1 MTTPQVPLVTTYSW
15 YIPRIID
22 MVGTLL
28 SFVVVWYYPVSPIS
42 ISEETLRNM
51 GKYIRYSDIIMG
63 MVAYQITSLMNVY
76 STVYSD
82 TDQRKDQ
89 SSASL
94 AFLRGSHRGP
104 VNSPHKGPVT
114 WKMFPF
120 DDVIMNPLLLYTW
133 WTTTRTFAYHMI
145 NPRLMKK
152 YVKNACQWILQ
163 KMCLFP
169 LWNPAVSDV
178 PEFLA
183 IYLMRFL
190 REEFLVIKY
199 VDRFAVIAW
208 ESLTANAIW
217 FNVIAMQVFFHLN
230 FMIPF

>member
-1 MTTPQVPLVTTYSW
+1 MTTPLVPLVTTYSW

-51 GKYIRYSDIIMG
+51 GKYICYSDIIMG
-63 MVAYQITSLMNVY
+63 MVAYQITSLMIVY

-94 AFLRGSHRGP
+94 AFVRGSHRGP

-114 WKMFPF
+114 RKMFPF
-120 DDVIMNPLLLYTW
+120 DDIIMNPLLLYT
-133 WTTTRTFAYHMI
+133 
-145 NPRLMKK
+145 
-152 YVKNACQWILQ
+152 
-163 KMCLFP
+163 
-169 LWNPAVSDV
+169 LWNHNKNLCISYD
-178 PEFLA
+178 
-183 IYLMRFL
+183 
-190 REEFLVIKY
+190 
-199 VDRFAVIAW
+199 
-208 ESLTANAIW
+208 
-217 FNVIAMQVFFHLN
+217 
-230 FMIPF
+230 